1 MGSNLDKL
9 RKAAESF
16 GESGENI
23 KDIVSKETTTKIV
36 ADTKQTKS
44 LKKTT
49 KYFSMEIMLED
60 WTRLEAAMG
69 KLSNRDNTIYK
80 RKDIY
85 IAMSK
90 YFLDAVENNID
101 KIKVEKL

>member
-16 GESGENI
+16 GEGGENAANVE
-23 KDIVSKETTTKIV
+23 KMTSKIV
-36 ADTKQTKS
+36 KDANNSKIV
-44 LKKTT
+44 KKAT

-60 WTRLEAAMG
+60 WPRLEAAMG
-69 KLSNRDNTIYK
+69 KLSNRDNTMYK

-90 YFLDAVENNID
+90 YFLDAVENNIE